1 MTWQPGRP
9 VVTAS
14 DNDEWQAWCKVSKLQ
29 AQRERRLR
37 YRRID
42 YYPSEE
48 AQAVIDYYPSE
59 EAQAVIDSRTGR
71 RGCGDY
77 SSVIDALVIVGAG
90 ELPE

>member
-14 DNDEWQAWCKVSKLQ
+14 DNGEWQAWCKVSKLQ

-48 AQAVIDYYPSE
+48 AQALID
-59 EAQAVIDSRTGR
+59 AVIV
-71 RGCGDY
+71 RGYGNY
-77 SSVIDALVIVGAG
+77 SSAIDALVIAGAD

>member
-9 VVTAS
+9 VVTAT
-14 DNDEWQAWCKVSKLQ
+14 DNDEWQTWRKTSKLQ

-42 YYPSEE
+42 YYPSDE
-48 AQAVIDYYPSE
+48 AQTVID
-59 EAQAVIDSRTGR
+59 ALTV

-77 SSVIDALVIVGAG
+77 STAIDALVIAGAG
-90 ELPE
+90 AIPE